1 MSAANAAQGFG
12 ANATVMGTT
21 QSIRE
26 SHTLTDT
33 HTYTHTLTDTHS
45 HTHTLMDTHTLI
57 LALQCTY
64 TLACSAMIMSI

>member
-12 ANATVMGTT
+12 ANATILART

-26 SHTLTDT
+26 SHTLT
-33 HTYTHTLTDTHS
+33 HTDR
-45 HTHTLMDTHTLI
+45 LI